1 MKAIIMLTLPN
12 PAAVLITSD
21 ELNDDR
27 GRTIMGPTAYISLL
41 FIDLSFCPCLSECKS
56 SNKFTS

>member
-1 MKAIIMLTLPN
+1 MKNIITLTLPN
-12 PAAVLITSD
+12 PAAVQITSD

-41 FIDLSFCPCLSECKS
+41 FIDLSFCPCLSEC
-56 SNKFTS
+56 NVI